1 MKEPMEKS
9 RSLASAPL
17 TVRVDDITALLAE
30 QKAMDV
36 VCLDISQKSG
46 GGFADRLF
54 ILTATSPRHARA
66 IAEAI
71 SKLCHEKHYEFL
83 RIEGQDVGEWVLVDL
98 NDIVVCIFLEAT
110 RALYRLEDMW
120 GHFSRGQE

>member
-1 MKEPMEKS
+1 MEKS
-9 RSLASAPL
+9 TSPFSAPL
-17 TVRVDDITALLAE
+17 GQRVEDVSALLAE

-66 IAEAI
+66 IAQAI
-71 SKLCHEKHYEFL
+71 SKLCHEKNYEFL
-83 RIEGQDVGEWVLVDL
+83 RIEGQEVGEWVLVDL

-110 RALYRLEDMW
+110 RELYRLEDMW
-120 GHFSRGQE
+120 SQFSKESRS

>member
-1 MKEPMEKS
+1 MEKS
-9 RSLASAPL
+9 SASGSAPL
-17 TVRVDDITALLAE
+17 ATRVDDISALLTE

-54 ILTATSPRHARA
+54 ILTATSPRHARS

-71 SKLCHEKHYEFL
+71 SALCREKKYEFL
-83 RIEGQDVGEWVLVDL
+83 RIEGQEVGEWVLVDL

-120 GHFSRGQE
+120 SHFSRDTGHE